1 MNLEPFFISLAID
14 ISMKVMKFGGTSVGS
29 VNSILSL
36 KHIVETESQKD
47 KVIVVVS
54 ALGGITDMLINTS
67 ALAQNG
73 DDSYRDNFRQMVER
87 HRNMIDTTIT
97 DQSARTE
104 LYEYVDS
111 LLEELRS
118 IYLTIYLTHEL
129 GPKTIAAI
137 VSYGERISS
146 RITAALISGAKWFDS
161 RKFIKTT
168 TKHGKY
174 QLEIGITKQLVQQTF
189 RHIPQVSVVPGF
201 ISTDSVTNEVT
212 NLGRGGSDFTAAI
225 LAAALNGS
233 QLEIWTDVNG
243 FLTADPRIIPSA
255 HTISELTYSEA
266 MELCNFGAK
275 VIYPPTLY
283 PVCRKQ
289 IPIYVKNTFNPK
301 NSGTVIKQ
309 HIDNDKLPIKG
320 ISSISKTTLLTIS
333 DIPTNNAAR
342 INMRIFSCLAENG
355 VTAFHVSRT
364 SANNISIGIHDSDC
378 PTALTALNHE
388 LAKELKTKIITPVKV
403 QSGLTAIAIVGEN
416 IHRITALPSRLTTML
431 ANEGITILST
441 ALNANDINLSLI
453 VETSTLISTLTILHK
468 TLFLEL
474 RG

>member
-1 MNLEPFFISLAID
+1 
-14 ISMKVMKFGGTSVGS
+14 MKVMKFGGTSVGS

-67 ALAQNG
+67 VLAQNN
-73 DDSYRDNFRQMVER
+73 DNTYRDNFQQIVER
-87 HRNMIDTTIT
+87 HHNMIDTIII
-97 DQSARTE
+97 DQSARKK
-104 LYEYVDS
+104 LYEYVDP
-111 LLEELRS
+111 LLEELKS

-129 GPKTIAAI
+129 GPKASAAI

-146 RITAALISGAKWFDS
+146 RITATLINGAKWFDS

-174 QLEIGITKQLVQQTF
+174 QLEIETTKQLVRQTF
-189 RHIPQVSVVPGF
+189 HHIPQVSVVPGF
-201 ISTDSVTNEVT
+201 ISTDSITNEIT

-225 LAAALNGS
+225 LAATLNGN

-255 HTISELTYSEA
+255 YTINQLTYSEA

-289 IPIYVKNTFNPK
+289 IPIYVKNTFNPE
-301 NSGTVIKQ
+301 NPGTVIKQ
-309 HIDNDKLPIKG
+309 HINNDKQLIRG
-320 ISSISKTTLLTIS
+320 ISSISKTSLLTIS
-333 DIPTNNAAR
+333 NIPASNAAK

-355 VTAFHVSRT
+355 VSAFHVSRT
-364 SANNISIGIHDSDC
+364 SANNIYIGIHDSDC

-388 LAKELKTKIITPVKV
+388 LAKELKSKIITPIQM

-416 IHRITALPSRLTTML
+416 IHRITALSSRLTTL
-431 ANEGITILST
+431 LTNEGIKILST
-441 ALNANDINLSLI
+441 AFNANDINLSLI
-453 VETSTLISTLTILHK
+453 VETSTFTQALTLLHK
-468 TLFLEL
+468 TLFQ
-474 RG
+474 